1 VEEGTGKKERKH
13 FLLPSSSFP
22 EAGRARDAVW
32 TKLLET
38 KNAYTAEIWKEL
50 LNAEAVL
57 VRVVPASGWANA
69 AELEPHILY
78 VPWGKAHVAQEILRK
93 I

>member
-1 VEEGTGKKERKH
+1 MFHVPCSLFRG
-13 FLLPSSSFP
+13 
-22 EAGRARDAVW
+22 AGRSRATVW

-38 KNAYTAEIWKEL
+38 KNAYTAEIWREL
-50 LNAEAVL
+50 LNAEAVS

-69 AELEPHILY
+69 AELEPHALY
-78 VPWGKAHVAQEILRK
+78 VPWGKTHVAQEILRK